1 MSLFSSYPSFIL
13 PFVWAFVAGV
23 FCHLMFSYRRR
34 FNNLKERTDKTIT
47 RLDQELERSGI
58 VLAETRKK
66 VRTLEN
72 ELSYYKNG
80 GMVPG
85 IPTSGRSASSGLYEN
100 TASVKRHTPIERHE
114 AKTTTQ
120 VTKEERRRSE
130 TTNTDTWDPMLTQ
143 QLFASHIANGNYTTR
158 TATLETETKPT
169 YPTYVNTDC
178 SVSRSSD
185 YSSGDSGSSSSDSCS
200 SSSSSSD

>member
-1 MSLFSSYPSFIL
+1 MELFNFIL
-13 PFVWAFVAGV
+13 PFVLAFIAGV
-23 FCHLMFSYRRR
+23 LAYLAVSYRKRYYV
-34 FNNLKERTDKTIT
+34 LKERSDNSIT
-47 RLDQELERSGI
+47 FQERKLEQLGI
-58 VLAETRKK
+58 ELAQARNKLRKA
-66 VRTLEN
+66 EN

-80 GMVPG
+80 GMNPG
-85 IPTSGRSASSGLYEN
+85 ILTSGRSASSGLYEN
-100 TASVKRHTPIERHE
+100 TASVKRHSPIERHE
-114 AKTTTQ
+114 AKTSTQ
-120 VTKEERRRSE
+120 VTEEERRRSE

-178 SVSRSSD
+178 SVSRSTD